1 MRILHVTNEFSPH
14 GHGGVAEHVW
24 AIARAQSQ
32 RHDVAIFTR
41 FGDPSLPD
49 GHVYTERRGRVTIRF
64 FNRGAL
70 EWTPF
75 ERSYVHHDVEAEFKL
90 FLGELRSDVVHFHD
104 LETLGIGLL
113 EIVRSLNIKSVM
125 TARDFWP
132 MCPLKHRVCRT
143 DGSTCDTIDLAK
155 CGPCLHGEHWNE
167 LRDAE
172 VAEHEA
178 RRPAPPETFSQS
190 WKRLY
195 RQRYDATRGVKG
207 RRPLAA
213 VHATHTALR
222 EAKWK
227 AQEQFHEQFGDSIER
242 RMDRFTRHMRDLD
255 LLLAPSEFVR
265 DQYIARFG
273 LSPAKALF
281 SAASIDVGA
290 VRVAARTPSKSL
302 RVGFCGSASRADG
315 LRVLVDAFL
324 EAAEQSQVLELHV
337 HVRCADVDRGEL
349 EALRERVLA
358 SPVAVRVH
366 WHEDY
371 EFGRFDAACAALDL
385 LVVPTLGLGNP
396 SFELER
402 ASLHGLPVLAS
413 DSAGNAEFCGAHRI
427 GRTFA
432 RGAAHE
438 LATEL
443 LSLAIDPAALAA
455 LASEPPAIK
464 SPEYEGALLALTYHQ
479 LLYGTFQAPTAAEQ
493 AAARSGEPEPQA

>member
-1 MRILHVTNEFSPH
+1 MRILHVTNELAPH

-24 AIARAQSQ
+24 AIARAQSE
-32 RHDVAIFTR
+32 RHEVAIFAR
-41 FGDPSLPD
+41 FDDPSLPA
-49 GHVYTERRGRVTIRF
+49 GHLYTERRGRVTIRF
-64 FNRGAL
+64 FNRGAV
-70 EWTPF
+70 EWSPF

-155 CGPCLHGEHWNE
+155 CGPCVHGERWAE
-167 LRDAE
+167 LRAAE
-172 VAEHEA
+172 LAEHEA

-195 RQRYDATRGVKG
+195 LQRYDATRGVKG
-207 RRPLAA
+207 RRPLAV
-213 VHATHTALR
+213 VHATRTALR
-222 EAKWK
+222 DAKWK
-227 AQEQFHEQFGDSIER
+227 AQEQFHETFGDSMER
-242 RMDRFTRHMRDLD
+242 RMDRFTRRMRDLD

-273 LSPAKALF
+273 LSPAKALL
-281 SAASIDVGA
+281 STASIDVGS
-290 VRVAARTPSKSL
+290 VRVAAREPSKSL
-302 RVGFCGSASRADG
+302 RIGFCGSASRADG
-315 LRVLVDAFL
+315 LHVLVDAFL
-324 EAAEQSQVLELHV
+324 EASEQMQELELHV
-337 HVRCADVDRGEL
+337 HVRCADVDRAEF

-358 SPVAVRVH
+358 SPATARVQ

-371 EFGRFDAACAALDL
+371 HFGKFDEACASLDL

-396 SFELER
+396 PFELER
-402 ASLHGLPVLAS
+402 ATLHRIPVLAS
-413 DSAGNAEFCGAHRI
+413 DTAGNLEFCRAHGL

-432 RGAAHE
+432 RGAARE

-443 LSLAIDPAALAA
+443 LSLATEPASLAA
-455 LASEPPAIK
+455 LASTPPAFK
-464 SPEYEGALLALTYHQ
+464 TPEYEGAKLALTYHQ
-479 LLYGTFQAPTAAEQ
+479 LLYGTFQAPTAAQQ